1 VLGIVNSEI
10 VKVTDENV
18 QKEVYINT
26 EVLGIVTVLISI
38 SFCTLSSVTFTISL
52 LTIPNTSVLISI
64 SFCTL
69 SSVTFTISLL
79 TIYQYRS
86 VRDS

>member
-1 VLGIVNSEI
+1 
-10 VKVTDENV
+10 
-18 QKEVYINT
+18 
-26 EVLGIVTVLISI
+26 VLISI
-38 SFCTLSSVTFTISL
+38 SFCIFSSATFTISL
-52 LTIPNTSVLISI
+52 LTIPNASVLISI

-79 TIYQYRS
+79 GIVNNEIVKVRDESVQKEIDHQHKS